1 MITQWSWGG
10 EQIKVRLPDSDET
23 ETIDLDDEVI
33 KHLKNLKPGA
43 SVSNE
48 GVLVA
53 IGATIS
59 PDEAGEHVMDHVSN
73 YLTPTEIGDLGLI
86 QTILVA
92 ANLQIGE
99 IKECRQLSQTMA
111 DNGDPIITSQ
121 ITYYDYSVFIN
132 GSRVLDI
139 RRNEKQVTLKSVL
152 RDEYIACNFDIE
164 QFGVLCSLERN
175 AHYDQNVQD
184 IKGFLTTKNRFKTRS
199 LDDCISLSVHFNSK
213 LSGLTKPPIPKQGDT
228 DQYPVLATIALIL
241 KAASMVQTSNYDAF
255 IGPFQTNLASFPH
268 PSILCTI

>member
-1 MITQWSWGG
+1 MITQWSWG

-23 ETIDLDDEVI
+23 ETIDLDDKVI
-33 KHLKNLKPGA
+33 KRLKNFTLGA
-43 SVSNE
+43 PVSNE

-86 QTILVA
+86 QIILAA

-132 GSRVLDI
+132 GLGVLDI

-164 QFGVLCSLERN
+164 QFGVLCRLKPN
-175 AHYDQNVQD
+175 VQYDQNVQD
-184 IKGFLTTKNRFKTRS
+184 IKRFLTANNEFKMGS
-199 LDDCISLSVHFNSK
+199 GNDSIKLSVRFDSK

-228 DQYPVLATIALIL
+228 NQYPVLATIALIL
-241 KAASMVQTSNYDAF
+241 KAASMIKVSNYDAF
-255 IGPFQTNLASFPH
+255 IGLFQTNLASFPH